1 MTEPTK
7 ETRDITDSQSKAYRD
22 GEEEA
27 TQSYSTI
34 HRGADDKANKGRQM
48 NSNRNPWFWVP
59 SIYLAEGIPYMIA
72 MTVSVILYKKLGL
85 SNTQIAL
92 YSSWLYLPWVIKP
105 LWSPFVDIFRTKRF
119 WILAMQLAIG
129 ASLACVALTLP
140 ASNFVRYTLAMFW
153 IMAFSSATH
162 DIAADGYYML
172 ALGTP
177 QQAAFIGVRT
187 IFYRVA
193 TIAAKGG
200 LVIMAGVLET
210 YGYPVVCAWSLA
222 FICVAAFFLAL
233 CIYHFFVLPRPVADK
248 SAPWDKRKNF
258 LAEYFR
264 ILTLFFRRKDILII
278 ICFFLFYRFA
288 EAQLVKMVAP
298 FLLDTRIKGG
308 LGLTTAEVG
317 VIYGTVGVVALMLG
331 GLLGGYVVYKKGLKF
346 WLWPMVLI
354 MHLPD
359 LIFVY
364 LSHALPES
372 LFVIGGSVALEQ
384 FGYGFGFTA
393 YTMYMIMVSQGEYK
407 TVFYAIGTGI
417 MALGMMLPAMAS
429 GWIQE
434 MLGYKNF
441 FLWIIATTIPGFIV
455 AALVKID
462 PKYGK
467 NYKKEPRH

>member
-1 MTEPTK
+1 
-7 ETRDITDSQSKAYRD
+7 
-22 GEEEA
+22 
-27 TQSYSTI
+27 
-34 HRGADDKANKGRQM
+34 
-48 NSNRNPWFWVP
+48 
-59 SIYLAEGIPYMIA
+59 
-72 MTVSVILYKKLGL
+72 MTVSVVLYKRLGL

-92 YSSWLYLPWVIKP
+92 YTRWLYLPWVIKP

-129 ASLACVALTLP
+129 GSLACVALTLP
-140 ASNFVRYTLAMFW
+140 TANFVRYSLAMFW

-172 ALGTP
+172 ALDTP
-177 QQAAFIGVRT
+177 QQAAFVGVRV

-200 LVIMAGVLET
+200 LVIMAGVLEN
-210 YGYPVVCAWSLA
+210 YGYPVVRAWSLA
-222 FICVAAFFLAL
+222 FIGVAAFFLAL
-233 CIYHFFVLPRPVADK
+233 CIYHFFVLPKPAADI
-248 SAPWDKRKNF
+248 SAPWDKSKNF
-258 LAEYFR
+258 LVEYFR

-278 ICFFLFYRFA
+278 ISFFLFYRFA

-298 FLLDTRIKGG
+298 FLLDSRVQGG
-308 LGLTTAEVG
+308 LGLTTTEVG
-317 VIYGTVGVVALMLG
+317 LIYGTVGVVALMLG

-372 LFVIGGSVALEQ
+372 LWLIGPAVAIEQ

-393 YTMYMIMVSQGEYK
+393 YTMYMIMVAQGEYK

-417 MALGMMLPAMAS
+417 MALGMMLPAMGS

-434 MLGYKNF
+434 MLGYKHF
-441 FLWIIATTIPGFIV
+441 FIWITITTIPGFLV

-462 PKYGK
+462 PEYGK
-467 NYKKEPRH
+467 KYKKEPRR

>member
-1 MTEPTK
+1 MSEIKTKTTEN
-7 ETRDITDSQSKAYRD
+7 TDSQSKAYRD
-22 GEEEA
+22 GEEEN
-27 TQSYSTI
+27 TQTYSTI
-34 HRGADDKANKGRQM
+34 RRGADDEANKGRRM
-48 NSNRNPWFWVP
+48 NTNRGPWLWVP

-72 MTVSVILYKKLGL
+72 MTVSVVLYKRLGL

-92 YSSWLYLPWVIKP
+92 YTSWLYLPWVIKP

-129 ASLACVALTLP
+129 GSLACVALTLP
-140 ASNFVRYTLAMFW
+140 AANFVRYSLAMFW

-172 ALGTP
+172 ALDTP
-177 QQAAFIGVRT
+177 QQAAFVGVRV

-200 LVIMAGVLET
+200 LVIMAGVLEN
-210 YGYPVVCAWSLA
+210 YGYPVARAWSLA
-222 FICVAAFFLAL
+222 FIGVAAVFLAL
-233 CIYHFFVLPRPVADK
+233 FIYHFFVLPRPAIDKNASWDK
-248 SAPWDKRKNF
+248 SKNF
-258 LAEYFR
+258 LREYFR

-298 FLLDTRIKGG
+298 FLLDARVKGG

-317 VIYGTVGVVALMLG
+317 IIYGTVGVIALMLG

-364 LSHALPES
+364 LSHALPQS
-372 LFVIGGSVALEQ
+372 LWFVGSAVALEQ

-417 MALGMMLPAMAS
+417 MALGMMIPAMGS

-441 FLWIIATTIPGFIV
+441 FVWILITTIPGFIV

-462 PKYGK
+462 PEYGK
-467 NYKKEPRH
+467 KLKKEPRR

>member
-1 MTEPTK
+1 MSDLKSKSATNS
-7 ETRDITDSQSKAYRD
+7 DSQSD
-22 GEEEA
+22 
-27 TQSYSTI
+27 S
-34 HRGADDKANKGRQM
+34 
-48 NSNRNPWFWVP
+48 RNPWFWVP
-59 SIYLAEGIPYMIA
+59 TIYLAEGIPYMIA
-72 MTVSVILYKKLGL
+72 MTVSVILYKRLGL

-92 YSSWLYLPWVIKP
+92 YTSWLYLPWVIKP

-129 ASLACVALTLP
+129 GSLACVALTLP
-140 ASNFVRYTLAMFW
+140 AANFVRYSLAMFW

-172 ALGTP
+172 ALDTP
-177 QQAAFIGVRT
+177 QQAAFVGVRV

-200 LVIMAGVLET
+200 LVIMAGVLEN
-210 YGYPVVCAWSLA
+210 YGYPVARAWSLA
-222 FICVAAFFLAL
+222 FIGTAAVFLAL
-233 CIYHFFVLPRPVADK
+233 FIYHFFVLPRPDIDK
-248 SAPWDKRKNF
+248 NAPWDKSKNF

-264 ILTLFFRRKDILII
+264 ILTLFFRRKDILVI

-298 FLLDTRIKGG
+298 FLLDSRVKGG

-317 VIYGTVGVVALMLG
+317 IIYGTVGVVALMLG

-364 LSHALPES
+364 LSHALPHS
-372 LFVIGGSVALEQ
+372 LWLVGSAVALEQ

-417 MALGMMLPAMAS
+417 MALGMMIPAMGS

-434 MLGYKNF
+434 MLGYQNF
-441 FLWIIATTIPGFIV
+441 FILILITTIPGFIV
-455 AALVKID
+455 AALVTID
-462 PKYGK
+462 PEYGK
-467 NYKKEPRH
+467 KLKKEPRG

>member
-1 MTEPTK
+1 MSKIKTETT
-7 ETRDITDSQSKAYRD
+7 ENTD
-22 GEEEA
+22 
-27 TQSYSTI
+27 
-34 HRGADDKANKGRQM
+34 
-48 NSNRNPWFWVP
+48 RNPWFWVP

-72 MTVSVILYKKLGL
+72 MTVSVVLYKRLGL

-92 YSSWLYLPWVIKP
+92 YTSWLYLPWVIKP

-140 ASNFVRYTLAMFW
+140 AANFVRYSLAMFW

-172 ALGTP
+172 ALDTP
-177 QQAAFIGVRT
+177 QQAAFVGVRV

-200 LVIMAGVLET
+200 LVIMAGVLEN
-210 YGYPVVCAWSLA
+210 YGYPVVRAWSLA

-233 CIYHFFVLPRPVADK
+233 CIYHFFVLPRPAIDK
-248 SAPWDKRKNF
+248 NAPWDKSKNF

-288 EAQLVKMVAP
+288 EAQLVKMVVP
-298 FLLDTRIKGG
+298 FLLDPRGKGG

-317 VIYGTVGVVALMLG
+317 IIYGTVGVIALMLG

-354 MHLPD
+354 MHVPD

-364 LSHALPES
+364 LSHALPQS
-372 LFVIGGSVALEQ
+372 LWFVGSAVTLEQ

-417 MALGMMLPAMAS
+417 MALGMMIPAMGS

-434 MLGYKNF
+434 TLGYKHF
-441 FLWIIATTIPGFIV
+441 FIWITITTIPGFIV

-462 PKYGK
+462 PEYGK
-467 NYKKEPRH
+467 KLKKEPRG

>member
-1 MTEPTK
+1 MSEIIK
-7 ETRDITDSQSKAYRD
+7 ETTNN
-22 GEEEA
+22 
-27 TQSYSTI
+27 
-34 HRGADDKANKGRQM
+34 ADRT
-48 NSNRNPWFWVP
+48 PWLWVP
-59 SIYLAEGIPYMIA
+59 SIYLSEGIPYMIA
-72 MTVSVILYKKLGL
+72 MTVSVIFYKRLGL

-92 YSSWLYLPWVIKP
+92 YTSWLYLPWVIKP
-105 LWSPFVDIFRTKRF
+105 FWSPFVDIFHTKRF

-129 ASLACVALTLP
+129 GSLAGVALTIP
-140 ASNFVRYTLAMFW
+140 ASDFVRYTLAMFW

-172 ALGTP
+172 ALDTP
-177 QQAAFIGVRT
+177 QQAAFVGVRV

-200 LVIMAGVLET
+200 LVIMAGVLEN
-210 YGYPVVCAWSLA
+210 YGYPVARAWSLA
-222 FICVAAFFLAL
+222 FIGVAAVFLAL
-233 CIYHFFVLPRPVADK
+233 FIYHFFVLPRPAIDK
-248 SAPWDKRKNF
+248 NAPWDKSKNF

-264 ILTLFFRRKDILII
+264 ILTLFFQRKDILII

-298 FLLDTRIKGG
+298 FLLDPRVKGG

-317 VIYGTVGVVALMLG
+317 IIYGTVGVMALMLG
-331 GLLGGYVVYKKGLKF
+331 GLLGGYAVYKNGLKL

-364 LSHALPES
+364 LSHALPQS
-372 LFVIGGSVALEQ
+372 LWLVGSAVALEQ

-417 MALGMMLPAMAS
+417 MALGMMIPAMGS

-441 FLWIIATTIPGFIV
+441 FVWILITTIPGFIV
-455 AALVKID
+455 TALVKID
-462 PKYGK
+462 PEYGK
-467 NYKKEPRH
+467 KYKKESRG

>member
-1 MTEPTK
+1 MSEIKSDSTNSK
-7 ETRDITDSQSKAYRD
+7 SDSQSSSWK
-22 GEEEA
+22 
-27 TQSYSTI
+27 
-34 HRGADDKANKGRQM
+34 
-48 NSNRNPWFWVP
+48 PWLWVP

-72 MTVSVILYKKLGL
+72 MTVSVILYKRLGL

-92 YSSWLYLPWVIKP
+92 YTSWLYIPWVIKP
-105 LWSPFVDIFRTKRF
+105 LWSPFVDIFRTKRV
-119 WILAMQLAIG
+119 WILTMQLAIG
-129 ASLACVALTLP
+129 GSLACVALTLP
-140 ASNFVRYTLAMFW
+140 AANFVRYSLAMFW

-172 ALGTP
+172 ALDTP
-177 QQAAFIGVRT
+177 QQAAFVGVRV

-200 LVIMAGVLET
+200 LVIMAGVLEN
-210 YGYPVVCAWSLA
+210 YGYPVARAWSLA
-222 FICVAAFFLAL
+222 FIGVAAVFLAL
-233 CIYHFFVLPRPVADK
+233 FIYHFFVLPRPAIDK
-248 SAPWDKRKNF
+248 NAPWDKSKNF

-264 ILTLFFRRKDILII
+264 ILTLFFKRKDILII

-298 FLLDTRIKGG
+298 FLLDPRVKGG
-308 LGLTTAEVG
+308 LGLTTAQVG
-317 VIYGTVGVVALMLG
+317 IIYGTVGVVALMLG

-364 LSHALPES
+364 LSHVLPES
-372 LFVIGGSVALEQ
+372 LLVIGASIAIEQ

-417 MALGMMLPAMAS
+417 MALGMMIPAMGS

-434 MLGYKNF
+434 MLGYKHF
-441 FLWIIATTIPGFIV
+441 FIWILITTIPGFIV
-455 AALVKID
+455 AAMVRID
-462 PKYGK
+462 PEYGK
-467 NYKKEPRH
+467 KLKKEPRG

>member
-1 MTEPTK
+1 MQVDTEK
-7 ETRDITDSQSKAYRD
+7 IIS
-22 GEEEA
+22 
-27 TQSYSTI
+27 
-34 HRGADDKANKGRQM
+34 DKK
-48 NSNRNPWFWVP
+48 NRPWFWVP
-59 SIYLAEGIPYMIA
+59 TIYLAEGIPYMIA
-72 MTVSVILYKKLGL
+72 MTVSVILYKRLGL

-129 ASLACVALTLP
+129 GSLACVALTLP
-140 ASNFVRYTLAMFW
+140 AANFVRYSLALFW

-172 ALGTP
+172 ALDTP
-177 QQAAFIGVRT
+177 QQAAFVGVRV

-193 TIAAKGG
+193 TITAKGG
-200 LVIMAGVLET
+200 LVIMAGVLEN
-210 YGYPVVCAWSLA
+210 YGYPVARAWSLA
-222 FICVAAFFLAL
+222 FIGAAAVFLAL
-233 CIYHFFVLPRPVADK
+233 FIYHFFVLPRPAIDK
-248 SAPWDKRKNF
+248 NAPWDKSKNF

-298 FLLDTRIKGG
+298 FLLDPRGKGG

-317 VIYGTVGVVALMLG
+317 IIYGTVGVVALMLG
-331 GLLGGYVVYKKGLKF
+331 GLMGGYMVYKNGLKF

-364 LSHALPES
+364 LSHFQPQS
-372 LFVIGGSVALEQ
+372 LWLVGSAVALEQ
-384 FGYGFGFTA
+384 LGYGFGFTA

-417 MALGMMLPAMAS
+417 MALGMMIPAMGS

-441 FLWIIATTIPGFIV
+441 FVWILITTIPGFIV

-462 PKYGK
+462 PEYGK
-467 NYKKEPRH
+467 NCKKEPRG